1 MRGKLDKDLVIATL
15 ADAQHGVVARLQLL
29 SAGLSGDD
37 VDRRVRA
44 RRLRRLHRGV
54 FAVGHRRLTVEG
66 WWMAAV
72 LACGPGAVLSHVSAA
87 IAWELRRSVSGLIH
101 VTVPTTA
108 GRERRAGIRLHRS
121 ATLTPRDVT
130 EIRGVPVTSV
140 ARTIIDLSRTL
151 KGRPLEALIDRADQ
165 RGLVDFEALRSA
177 NSASLQAVLTSYSAA
192 PTRSELEERFL
203 QLCDD
208 HGIPR
213 PETNAV
219 IEGIEVDF
227 VWRDRRL
234 IVEVDGYAYHRSPSA
249 FEADRERDVVLGMKG
264 WRVMRFSW
272 RQITERAA
280 WVAAAVTGEPTRG
293 ARVSSR
299 SWP

>member
-1 MRGKLDKDLVIATL
+1 MGGLSDTDRVIATL
-15 ADAQHGVVARLQLL
+15 ANAQHGVVARAQLL
-29 SAGLSGDD
+29 ERGLTTRQIE
-37 VDRRVRA
+37 RRVGA
-44 RRLRRLHRGV
+44 RRLFRLYYGV
-54 FAVGHRRLTVEG
+54 YAVGHRRLTVEG
-66 WWMAAV
+66 SWMAAV
-72 LACGPGAVLSHVSAA
+72 LACGPGAVLSHITAA
-87 IAWELRRSVSGLIH
+87 IAWDLRRLASGLIH

-121 ATLTPRDVT
+121 ATLTTQDVT

-151 KGRPLEALIDRADQ
+151 KGRALEQIVDRADQ
-165 RGLVDFEALRSA
+165 CGLVDFQALRSA
-177 NSASLQAVLTSYSAA
+177 NSASLQAVLGGYAPA

-213 PETNAV
+213 PEANAV
-219 IEGIEVDF
+219 IDGIEVDF

-264 WRVMRFSW
+264 WRVVRFSW

-280 WVAAAVTGEPTRG
+280 WVAAAVTGETTRG

-299 SWP
+299 PWP